1 MRHIAQASDRGIVEC
16 ALRDAMLLKIAQPGV
31 EVPDIKE
38 EIDRLAVEGA
48 SPVVRYKASLAKQV
62 YENPEW
68 FTWLVREDFI
78 TAEEAFTAVARQ
90 LERTLLA
97 ARQ

>member
-1 MRHIAQASDRGIVEC
+1 
-16 ALRDAMLLKIAQPGV
+16 
-31 EVPDIKE
+31 
-38 EIDRLAVEGA
+38 
-48 SPVVRYKASLAKQV
+48 V